1 MKLIKRFVIAL
12 TVLLVIGTAYLYI
25 DYRLQRIDNNQAPV
39 LAEQL
44 EVCIR
49 EQDEFLLE
57 EICPFSWDT
66 LHIIRPYT
74 SKDKMYKQVGIK
86 WATEDSFVFFLLS
99 RYCFNNFNL
108 DADEVQALVFVEQGK
123 IVCDCVYFRENGDFL
138 QLPKKIELSEAIFTV
153 KRKQFSYPL
162 IEIAP

>member
-123 IVCDCVYFRENGDFL
+123 IVCYCVYFRENGDFL